1 MTHAEAALPV
11 KMTAPPKRINALR
24 LLALLLLITAAMI
37 PLVGTTFYV
46 RLAIEALL
54 VGMLALSIDILLGVA
69 GLLSLGQAA
78 FFGMAAY
85 ISALMFLKVTDS
97 FWLVLLTVLAMT
109 TVAAAL
115 LGAVAIRTRG
125 VYFALI
131 TFGFGEILFKIVSHT
146 SAIGGSDGLLGIP
159 VATVGLGPLELSL
172 ADNTAFF
179 YFVLGLVALVYLAV
193 ERLLATP
200 FGLVLRGLHE
210 NDSRIPYL
218 AYNPF
223 WYRLAAFILAANVA
237 AVGGTIYPLLRG
249 YVGPNLFAFELSVKA
264 VVMAL
269 VGGLGTLIGALMGG
283 GVITFLES
291 VISTF
296 TTHHSLVIGALFVAC
311 VLFFPGGLAGAL
323 RDGFVRRGAARR
335 DG

>member
-1 MTHAEAALPV
+1 MTDAHAALPA
-11 KMTAPPKRINALR
+11 KIAAPARRRSPLR
-24 LLALLLLITAAMI
+24 VLGIALLVTAALV
-37 PLVGTTFYV
+37 PLVGTTFYI

-54 VGMLALSIDILLGVA
+54 VGLLALSIDILLGFA

-78 FFGMAAY
+78 FFGMGAY
-85 ISALMFLKVTDS
+85 ISALMFLNVTDS
-97 FWLVLLTVLAMT
+97 FWLVLATVIAVT
-109 TVAAAL
+109 TVAAAA
-115 LGAVAIRTRG
+115 LGVVAIRTRG

-131 TFGFGEILFKIVSHT
+131 TFGFGEILYKIVSHT

-159 VATVGLGPLELSL
+159 VPTIDLGPLQLSL
-172 ADNTAFF
+172 ADNIVFF
-179 YFVLGLVALVYLAV
+179 YFVLALVVLVFVGV

-210 NDSRIPYL
+210 NDSRVPYL

-237 AVGGTIYPLLRG
+237 AIGGAIYPLLRG
-249 YVGPNLFAFELSVKA
+249 FVGPNLFAFELSVKA

-269 VGGLGTLIGALMGG
+269 VGGIGTLIGALMGG

-291 VISTF
+291 VISTV
-296 TTHHSLVIGALFVAC
+296 TTHHSLAIGALFVAC
-311 VLFFPGGLAGAL
+311 VLFFPGGLAGAM
-323 RDGFVRRGAARR
+323 RDGFAGRGRSRR